1 MTNLFEFIKSVSQKR
16 VEKAKILIDQ
26 YNQRTEASVKQELM
40 ALTQTKGEK
49 LVDIDEKPLI
59 QKNQM
64 EVDYSFDKNRL
75 KYSRQST
82 DKEEGG
88 ILFEKQD

>member
-1 MTNLFEFIKSVSQKR
+1 
-16 VEKAKILIDQ
+16 
-26 YNQRTEASVKQELM
+26 M